1 MKKIFFTII
10 FVFYAFS
17 AYGASSDDVYLR
29 KDVFEAKMDAFMAE
43 IRGEFKGLYAR
54 IDELD
59 KRLSARIDGLEKRI
73 DDLDAKLSTR
83 ISDLDIKLS
92 TRISDLD
99 SKLSTRISDLDV
111 KLSTRISDLDAKL
124 STRIDS
130 VDKRIDNLQN
140 VFYLVL
146 VLIGVIIALPF
157 VQRGFEKLKENRKQ
171 SFTLEDVKKLIEEN
185 NAKMFEAINVKFATK

>member
-1 MKKIFFTII
+1 MKKIFLSMI

-29 KDVFEAKMDAFMAE
+29 KDVFEAKMDAFMAR
-43 IRGEFKGLYAR
+43 IDGNFAALTTR

-59 KRLSARIDGLEKRI
+59 KRLSSRIDG
-73 DDLDAKLSTR
+73 
-83 ISDLDIKLS
+83 
-92 TRISDLD
+92 
-99 SKLSTRISDLDV
+99 
-111 KLSTRISDLDAKL
+111 
-124 STRIDS
+124 

-171 SFTLEDVKKLIEEN
+171 SLTLEDVKKLIEEN

>member
-1 MKKIFFTII
+1 MKKIFLTII

-54 IDELD
+54 IDDLD
-59 KRLSARIDGLEKRI
+59 AKLSTRIS
-73 DDLDAKLSTR
+73 DLDAKLSTR

-99 SKLSTRISDLDV
+99 SKLSTRNDGI
-111 KLSTRISDLDAKL
+111 
-124 STRIDS
+124 
-130 VDKRIDNLQN
+130 DKRIDNLQN

-146 VLIGVIIALPF
+146 VLIGVIITLPF
-157 VQRGFEKLKENRKQ
+157 IQKILENRKENLKH

-185 NAKMFEAINVKFATK
+185 NAKMFEFVFSGES

>member
-99 SKLSTRISDLDV
+99 SKLSTRNDGI
-111 KLSTRISDLDAKL
+111 
-124 STRIDS
+124 
-130 VDKRIDNLQN
+130 DKRIDNLQN

-146 VLIGVIIALPF
+146 VLIGVIITLPF
-157 VQRGFEKLKENRKQ
+157 IQKILENRLENRKENLKH

-185 NAKMFEAINVKFATK
+185 NAKMFEANNMRFAGK

>member
-1 MKKIFFTII
+1 MKKIFLTII

-29 KDVFEAKMDAFMAE
+29 KDVFEAKMDAFMAR
-43 IRGEFKGLYAR
+43 IDGNFATLTTK

-59 KRLSARIDGLEKRI
+59 KRLSARIDGVDKSLSARI
-73 DDLDAKLSTR
+73 DELDKRLSSR
-83 ISDLDIKLS
+83 ID
-92 TRISDLD
+92 
-99 SKLSTRISDLDV
+99 
-111 KLSTRISDLDAKL
+111 DLDAKL

-157 VQRGFEKLKENRKQ
+157 VQKGFEKLKENRKQ
-171 SFTLEDVKKLIEEN
+171 SLTLEDVKKLIEEN
-185 NAKMFEAINVKFATK
+185 NAKIFEAINVKFATK

>member
-54 IDELD
+54 ID
-59 KRLSARIDGLEKRI
+59 GLEKRI
-73 DDLDAKLSTR
+73 D
-83 ISDLDIKLS
+83 
-92 TRISDLD
+92 DLD

-111 KLSTRISDLDAKL
+111 KLSTRISDLDSKL
-124 STRIDS
+124 STRNDGI
-130 VDKRIDNLQN
+130 DKRIDNLQN
-140 VFYLVL
+140 VFDLVL

-157 VQRGFEKLKENRKQ
+157 VQKGFEKLKENRKQ
-171 SFTLEDVKKLIEEN
+171 SLTLEDVKKLIEEN
-185 NAKMFEAINVKFATK
+185 NSKIFEAINVKFATK

>member
-1 MKKIFFTII
+1 MKKIFLTII

-29 KDVFEAKMDAFMAE
+29 KDVFEAKMDAFMAR
-43 IRGEFKGLYAR
+43 IDGNFAALTTR

-59 KRLSARIDGLEKRI
+59 KRLSSRI

-83 ISDLDIKLS
+83 IDG
-92 TRISDLD
+92 
-99 SKLSTRISDLDV
+99 
-111 KLSTRISDLDAKL
+111 
-124 STRIDS
+124 

-157 VQRGFEKLKENRKQ
+157 VQRSLEKLKENRKQ
-171 SFTLEDVKKLIEEN
+171 SLTLEDVKKLIEEN